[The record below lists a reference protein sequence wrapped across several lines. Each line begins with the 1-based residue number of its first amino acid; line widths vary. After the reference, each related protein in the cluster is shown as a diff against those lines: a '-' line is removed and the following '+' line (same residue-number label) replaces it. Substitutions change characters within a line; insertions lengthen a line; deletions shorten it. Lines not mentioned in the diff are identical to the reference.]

1 MRNLNYHL
9 KQLCSRNC
17 DGSRATQR
25 DRERSL
31 DQIANQL
38 HDMGYRYM
46 AASSLKPKHVEE
58 LVERWKA
65 EGLEPGT
72 MKNRMADLR
81 WWSEKINKQ
90 NVLARDNVRYG
101 IADRQYVTNI
111 SKARELTFRDLEKVD
126 DPYTRMSLRLQAA
139 FGLRRAESI
148 KIRPELAD
156 HGDNLFLKDTWTKG
170 GRPRQIPIRNEEQRQ
185 LLDEAKRLAGRGSL
199 IPVDKRYIEQ
209 LRRFEYQCAQAGINR
224 VHGHRHQYAQTRYRE
239 ITGWAAPAAGGPRWS
254 ALTPS
259 QRKID
264 REARLAISRELGHER
279 TEVAGVYLGR

>member
-111 SKARELTFRDLEKVD
+111 SKARELTTRDVEKVD

-148 KIRPELAD
+148 KIRPEWAD
-156 HGDNLFLKDTWTKG
+156 RGDSLFLKDTWTKG
-170 GRPRQIPIRNEEQRQ
+170 GRPREIPIRNEEQRQ
-185 LLDEAKRLAGRGSL
+185 LLDEAKHLAGRGSL
-199 IPVDKRYIEQ
+199 IPADKRYIEQ
-209 LRRFEYQCAQAGINR
+209 LHRFEYQCAQAGINR

-239 ITGWAAPAAGGPRWS
+239 ITGWPAPAAGGPRWS
-254 ALTPS
+254 ELTPQ
-259 QRKID
+259 QRVSD
-264 REARLAISRELGHER
+264 REARLTISRELGHER
-279 TEVAGVYLGR
+279 LVVAGIYLGR

>member
-1 MRNLNYHL
+1 MKNLNYHL

-38 HDMGYRYM
+38 RDMGYRYM
-46 AASSLKPKHVEE
+46 VANSLKPKHVQA

-65 EGLEPGT
+65 EGLDPGT

-90 NVLARDNVRYG
+90 NVMARDNVHYG

-111 SKARELTFRDLEKVD
+111 NKARELTTRDLDKVN
-126 DPYTRMSLRLQAA
+126 DPYSRMSLRLQAA

-148 KIRPELAD
+148 KIRPEWAD
-156 HGDNLFLKDTWTKG
+156 RGDSLHLKDTWTKG
-170 GRPRQIPIRNEEQRQ
+170 GRPREIPIRNEEQRQ

-199 IPVDKRYIEQ
+199 IPVDKRYVEQ

-224 VHGHRHQYAQTRYRE
+224 IHGHRHQYAQTRYRE

-254 ALTPS
+254 TLTPS
-259 QRKID
+259 QREID
-264 REARLAISRELGHER
+264 REARLAVSRELGHER
-279 TEVAGVYLGR
+279 IAVAGVYIGR

>member
-1 MRNLNYHL
+1 MSNLNYHL

-46 AASSLKPKHVEE
+46 AASSLKPKHVEA

-65 EGLEPGT
+65 EGLDPGT

-90 NVLARDNVRYG
+90 NVLARDNLRYG

-111 SKARELTFRDLEKVD
+111 SKARELTTRDLEKVD
-126 DPYTRMSLRLQAA
+126 DPYSRMSLRLEEA

-148 KIRPELAD
+148 KIQPEWADRGDKLA
-156 HGDNLFLKDTWTKG
+156 LKDTWTKG
-170 GRPRQIPIRNEEQRQ
+170 GRPREVPIRNEGQRQ

-199 IPVDKRYIEQ
+199 IPPDKRYIEQ
-209 LRRFEYQCAQAGINR
+209 LRRFEYRCAQAGINR
-224 VHGHRHQYAQTRYRE
+224 VHGHRHLYAQVRYRE
-239 ITGWAAPAAGGPRWS
+239 LTGWEAPSAGGPRWTDLN
-254 ALTPS
+254 AR
-259 QRKID
+259 QRDTD
-264 REARLAISRELGHER
+264 RAARLTVSRELGHLR
-279 TEVAGVYLGR
+279 LEVAAVYLGR